1 MIVKDEE
8 EMLPGCLA
16 SAQDAVDEIVVVD
29 TGSTDR
35 TVEIAESFGAKV
47 VHFPWNGSFADARNV
62 SIDHATGDWIV
73 YLDADE
79 HLTPESPAALRKL
92 LGRTWREAF
101 YFVETNFTGGEGSG
115 EAVKHLALRLWRNR
129 PEYRF
134 EGRIHEQKTASMPN
148 YLPERFEKSDVT
160 ILHYGYLKTRIAARE
175 KSRRNIEL
183 LEQEAE
189 ERGLTAFGAFNLGTE
204 YVVAEQPEKALD
216 YLEKSWQL
224 LRRDARWAAEPYAP
238 MLVARLGA
246 MRREAGDVEGT
257 RALVAEGLAVWP
269 DFTDLEFKLALCAV
283 GEKDWATAE
292 THARR
297 CLELGDAPA
306 LYSGTVGTGTYL
318 SLALLGQLREAQGDA
333 AGAEEWYRRA
343 LAEHPHFVQPVL
355 PLATLMLR
363 RGATPAEVEAVV
375 PQASPSALMFAASAC
390 YEAGHAAVA
399 IDWFRRVLD
408 RDKANGAARV
418 GLVEALLAERR
429 YDEVLAEAAAHPDD
443 SVKGRLALTQ
453 LVVHAIQGDAAA
465 LLALL
470 AETPVPDGER
480 ALFAAWANGGTD
492 TLLPADALAPAA
504 TLLEVLLKLEEFDA
518 FQALHALYGAI
529 DVPAPT
535 RSELLAAIYFRRGFL
550 DSAADEWIASLQAEP
565 AAGALVGLAH
575 VAVAKGMPEDA
586 VTFCDEALQLEPGN
600 AQAASLRDALLAQ
613 AA

>member
-79 HLTPESPAALRKL
+79 HLTPESPAALRAL

-134 EGRIHEQKTASMPN
+134 EGRIHEQKTHAMPN

-175 KSRRNIEL
+175 KSQRNIEL
-183 LEQEAE
+183 LEAQAA
-189 ERGLTAFGAFNLGTE
+189 ERGLDAFGAFNLGTE
-204 YVVAEQPEKALD
+204 YVVAEQPEKALE
-216 YLEKSWQL
+216 YLEQSWRL
-224 LRRDARWAAEPYAP
+224 LRRDARWPAEPYAP

-246 MRREAGDVEGT
+246 MRRESGDLEGT

-283 GEKDWATAE
+283 DEQDWAQAE
-292 THARR
+292 EHALR

-318 SLALLGQLREAQGDA
+318 SLSLLGQLREAQGDA
-333 AGAEEWYRRA
+333 AGAEEWYRRS
-343 LAEHPHFVQPVL
+343 LAEHPRFVQPML

-363 RGATPAEVEAVV
+363 RGASPAEVEAFV
-375 PQASPSALMFAASAC
+375 PAGSSSALMFAASAC
-390 YEAGHAAVA
+390 YEAGHTEVA
-399 IDWFRRVLD
+399 TAWFRRVLELD
-408 RDKANGAARV
+408 PANGAARI
-418 GLVEALLAERR
+418 GLVEGLLTEKR
-429 YDEVLAEAAAHPDD
+429 YDELLEVAAAHPDD
-443 SVKGRLALTQ
+443 TVAGRLALIE
-453 LVVHAIQGDAAA
+453 LVVHAIQGNGDAVAA
-465 LLALL
+465 LL
-470 AETPVPDGER
+470 ESTPLPDGER
-480 ALFAAWANGGTD
+480 ALFSAWLAGGTESLPGD
-492 TLLPADALAPAA
+492 TLAPAA

-518 FQALHALYGAI
+518 FQNLYALYQSI

-535 RSELLAAIYFRRGFL
+535 RSELLAAIYFRRGYL
-550 DSAADEWIASLQAEP
+550 DSAAEEWIASLQAEP

-575 VAVAKGMPEDA
+575 VAVAKGMPGDA
-586 VTFCDEALQLEPGN
+586 VTFCDEALQLEPAN
-600 AQAASLRDALLAQ
+600 EQAASLRDALLAQ